1 MKRFSV
7 IIPAYNCGKYINICL
22 ESIKAQT
29 FTDYEIIIIND
40 NSTDITG
47 INIARF
53 VEKNPDI
60 DITVIYNEQNLG
72 VSATR
77 NIGIRKSQG
86 EFILFADA
94 DDYYCNDKAFE
105 IFDSKLESNTDI
117 LIFGCNVQH
126 LGQGDKKVL
135 PTINIVP
142 SIKDS
147 QPKHELSP
155 FKLVKTVW
163 QLCCRRSFL
172 LQNDIF
178 FQDDIKTYEDAIFRQ
193 QAVAMSKNIST
204 TQEIAYTYNRRIT
217 GANSLTINK
226 NNSYL
231 GELKKLIKATRRIG
245 ELAKQYDF
253 PEETEKYF
261 KRTVLAVPQAIFYIS
276 TAALFNKLS
285 FNNKTVSKDEKNI
298 TR

>member
-1 MKRFSV
+1 MKKFSI
-7 IIPAYNCGKYINICL
+7 IIPAYNCWKYIDTCL

-47 INIARF
+47 MNIARF
-53 VEKNPDI
+53 IEQNPDI
-60 DITVIYNEQNLG
+60 DITVIYNEKNLG

-77 NIGIRKSQG
+77 NIGIRKSRG

-94 DDYYCNDKAFE
+94 DDYYCSDKALE
-105 IFDSKLESNTDI
+105 IFNSELKSNTDI

-126 LGQGDKKVL
+126 LGNSDKKVL

-142 SIKDS
+142 SQKDS

-155 FKLVKTVW
+155 LKPLKTVW

-178 FQDDIKTYEDAIFRQ
+178 FQEDIKTYEDVIFRQ
-193 QAVAMSKNIST
+193 QAVAMSKSIVT
-204 TQEIAYTYNRRIT
+204 TDKIAYTYNRRIT
-217 GANSLTINK
+217 GASSLTINK
-226 NNSYL
+226 SNSYL

-253 PEETEKYF
+253 PPETEKYF
-261 KRTVLAVPQAIFYIS
+261 KRTVLLVPQAIFHIS
-276 TAALFNKLS
+276 TSVLFNKLG
-285 FNNKTVSKDEKNI
+285 FNNKSVSLDEQNI